1 MTPPSSG
8 DDEVL
13 LARIREVAG
22 EIWAVRDAMRR
33 TARKAFALRVREAG
47 RQLAELRYDSLVDG
61 PAAVRGAAPAERRQV
76 TFEAPNLTIEV
87 EISGDQL
94 LGQVAPPSAV
104 EIEVL
109 TPEGVVGHATADAMG
124 CFTLPA
130 PRPGPVRLG
139 CRTGEALVH
148 TDWVQL

>member
-8 DDEVL
+8 DDEIL

-22 EIWAVRDAMRR
+22 ETGAVRDAMRR
-33 TARKAFALRVREAG
+33 AARKAFALRIREAG
-47 RQLAELRYDSLVDG
+47 RQLAKLSYDSLVDG
-61 PAAVRGAAPAERRQV
+61 PAPVRGTAPEDRRQV

-94 LGQVAPPSAV
+94 LGQIAPPSAA

-109 TPEGVVGHATADAMG
+109 TPEGVVGQATADAMG
-124 CFTLPA
+124 CFTVPA
-130 PRPGPVRLG
+130 PQPGPVRFG
-139 CRTGEALVH
+139 CRTGGRLVH
-148 TDWVQL
+148 TDWVGL